1 VKTRSFQELVKAL
14 IEHFNRE
21 KTMYAITG
29 AVAASYYGIPRTTL
43 DADFVVYIPPREAN
57 RFFQGMKE
65 ADVKTDMQKIRRQL
79 RSGYNVITVADRLSP
94 YAADLILVESSP
106 ERRKGKVQGVKTYF
120 QAPEPLILAKLRMIR
135 ATIPRERSQKDKDD
149 IRAILAN
156 TRVNK
161 RKIVSQA
168 RKDGTIEI
176 FTEILQS
183 MKTRKSRQ

>member
-94 YAADLILVESSP
+94 YAADP
-106 ERRKGKVQGVKTYF
+106 ERRKGIGKGIVQGVKTYF
-120 QAPEPLILAKLRMIR
+120 QAPEPLILAKLRMIK

-161 RKIVSQA
+161 RKIISQA